1 MSTNLI
7 NTFAKNHNLKVSDV
21 TVDKMNS
28 IIFSTTFIPTL
39 CGSDI
44 VKDGDKVFRINVAAN
59 TSDKITPA
67 TLAKEAKDALIS
79 NDGSNLSS
87 VGAAVQFGLI
97 KKLVLSRSDKG
108 TNGRDMSV
116 ASFAKYLGLKVVDVA
131 VDVQNDIIFETQGVK
146 QIEGLDIHDGKYF
159 KLDTVANTATL
170 IDAAAVADQAKEDL
184 VKGKTTNLTAFAQ
197 AYNLISSITFAAK
210 SADA

>member
-28 IIFSTTFIPTL
+28 IIFSTTFVPTL
-39 CGSDI
+39 HGSDI

-67 TLAKEAKDALIS
+67 TLAKEAKDALIA
-79 NDGSNLSS
+79 NDGSNSSS

-108 TNGRDMSV
+108 TNGRDMAV
-116 ASFAKYLGLKVVDVA
+116 AAFAKSLGLKVVDVT

>member
-28 IIFSTTFIPTL
+28 IIFSTTFVPTL
-39 CGSDI
+39 SGSDI

-67 TLAKEAKDALIS
+67 TLAKEAKDALIA
-79 NDGSNLSS
+79 NDGSNPSS
-87 VGAAVQFGLI
+87 VDAAVRFGLV

-116 ASFAKYLGLKVVDVA
+116 AAFAKSLGLKVVDVT
-131 VDVQNDIIFETQGVK
+131 VDVQNDVIFETQGVK

-184 VKGKTTNLTAFAQ
+184 VKGKTTNLTVFAQ
-197 AYNLISSITFAAK
+197 YYNLISSVTFAAK